1 MKIKFTRAPTITK
14 AAIATVLFT
23 ILWGVTNVNLPSCSD
38 PGAVLNTGG
47 CVVHQSYLHI
57 VCGFLA
63 LASLITAVVLFI
75 LKQRQASSQGQQAP
89 PRPARS
95 GAPRPAGAHGPAET
109 TVSEVR
115 THGDGIGQVIP
126 SAGPSGSPGPERASY
141 FCAQCGTRAVAGD
154 NFCQQCGA
162 PVKNGTG
169 SYPRNSVAS

>member
-1 MKIKFTRAPTITK
+1 MKIKITRAPTITK

-23 ILWGVTNVNLPSCSD
+23 ILWGVTNVNLPSCSE
-38 PGAVLNTGG
+38 PGAVLNAGE
-47 CVVHQSYLHI
+47 CVVHQSYLHS

-75 LKQRQASSQGQQAP
+75 LKQRKASSQGQQAL

-95 GAPRPAGAHGPAET
+95 WAPRPAEK

-115 THGDGIGQVIP
+115 THGDGSGQVIS
-126 SAGPSGSPGPERASY
+126 SAGPSGSPGPQRAPN
-141 FCAQCGTRAVAGD
+141 FCTQCGTRAVAGD

-162 PVKNGTG
+162 PVTNGTG
-169 SYPRNSVAS
+169 SYPRNNVAS